1 MVTFKIKSQMKR
13 ESRDVWIYEL
23 MLSDIRP
30 KPFKVKSCYKYS
42 VCYFI
47 FMHFLLFVISVYLLF
62 STLQTIRNDK

>member
-1 MVTFKIKSQMKR
+1 MKR

-30 KPFKVKSCYKYS
+30 KPFKVKYCYKYS

-47 FMHFLLFVISVYLLF
+47 FMYLLLFIISVYCFLLCKQLEMINKPF
-62 STLQTIRNDK
+62 CLQR